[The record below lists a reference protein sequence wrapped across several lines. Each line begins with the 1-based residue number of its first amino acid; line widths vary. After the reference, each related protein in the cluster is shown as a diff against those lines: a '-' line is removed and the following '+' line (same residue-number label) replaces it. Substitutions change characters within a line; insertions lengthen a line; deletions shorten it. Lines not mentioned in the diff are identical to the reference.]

1 MYHPV
6 SCELYDQIQVVI
18 QRKIP
23 ITIEYVENEKKA
35 TSKGFVQTMTMVDNK
50 EYLILNDNK
59 KIRLDLILT
68 LNGKRYKKE
77 KQ

>member
-6 SCELYDQIQVVI
+6 SCELYDQIEVVI

-23 ITIEYVENEKKA
+23 STIEYIDNEKKE
-35 TSKGFVQTMTMVDNK
+35 TSKGLVQTMTMIDNK
-50 EYLILNDNK
+50 EFLILNDNK

-68 LNGKRYKKE
+68 FNGKRYKKE
-77 KQ
+77 KP